1 MSGAKV
7 LNRQVDGSTNYKRAA
22 PIFHRGDHKMHVLI
36 VATDY
41 KHTGRPLSCV
51 AAARGV
57 EELSRQC
64 GVQWLTSLYDDECT
78 PERVLRAVEQT
89 TSKCGPDD
97 VYVLYFAGHGMDAK
111 DAGAQA
117 DGAGSSFVLV
127 DKNGLVS
134 SSTLLPGG
142 ELCSAVLGGVRPET
156 RVLFIVDTCHSS
168 TPLDLQDGHWEDRQ
182 VVAVSGT
189 QDPHLVEEDRG
200 CIFTHALL
208 LAIDKLSKVGRD
220 NYSVGMLFNAAL
232 HENEL
237 IFRGKQDLAVQPAP
251 RFSAAAM
258 AWPLVP
264 PQGYRAPLSR
274 CCGPEGFRGDAA
286 RRTVSMTLLP
296 HVRQEALNV
305 PVSIEE
311 YVSHVSGQSRYNMK
325 LHRACSAGCATGGCA
340 VQ

>member
-78 PERVLRAVEQT
+78 PERVLKAVEQT

-97 VYVLYFAGHGMDAK
+97 VYVLYFAGHGMGAEHTGAEA
-111 DAGAQA
+111 AGA
-117 DGAGSSFVLV
+117 GESLVLV
-127 DKNGLVS
+127 DRNGQVS
-134 SSTLLPGG
+134 SSTLLPGD
-142 ELCSAVLGGVRPET
+142 ELAGAVLDGVSPET
-156 RVLFIVDTCHSS
+156 RVLFIVDTCHSG
-168 TPLDLQDGHWEDRQ
+168 TPLDLRRGRWEGRQ
-182 VVAVSGT
+182 VIALTGT

-200 CIFTHALL
+200 SIFTHALL
-208 LAIDKLSKVGRD
+208 LAADKLSKVGRE

-237 IFRGKQDLAVQPAP
+237 VFSGKQDLTVQPAP
-251 RFSAAAM
+251 RFSVDAM

-264 PQGYRAPLSR
+264 PPGYQAPLSR
-274 CCGPEGFRGDAA
+274 CSGPEGFRGDAA
-286 RRTVSMTLLP
+286 RRAVSMALVP

-311 YVSHVSGQSRYNMK
+311 YISHVQGQSLFNLK
-325 LHRACSAGCATGGCA
+325 LHRACNAGCSADGCA